1 MVDDW
6 YWFLV
11 DLSNNLRSPK
21 VLSDARKIMQVMQ
34 SFRVQVS
41 LCLVVLFLE
50 SFVQHQYR
58 SKCTIKTQQW
68 TWSVDF
74 SSQSHKPFE
83 NSILRTRM
91 KVCLYADFF
100 QAFESYDWT
109 VLTTCEQN
117 NEIIYFQQKSLVT
130 FSGKSLQIHVMT
142 VSSWMGF
149 VLRSATHHSANKL
162 FLKTE

>member
-1 MVDDW
+1 MTKFIASVHKINLSKQLQFRM
-6 YWFLV
+6 WF
-11 DLSNNLRSPK
+11 
-21 VLSDARKIMQVMQ
+21 KIKFIESVT
-34 SFRVQVS
+34 F
-41 LCLVVLFLE
+41 LFLK